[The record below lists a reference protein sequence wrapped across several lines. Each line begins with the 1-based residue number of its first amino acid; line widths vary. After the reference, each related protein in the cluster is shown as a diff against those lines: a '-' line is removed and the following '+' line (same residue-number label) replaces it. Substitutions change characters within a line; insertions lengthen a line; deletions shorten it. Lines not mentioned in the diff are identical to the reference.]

1 MGVADD
7 VREDFD
13 RGRSDARRAM
23 VSRRLSADV
32 AMKLRLSLFWPAALA
47 MILTG
52 LVAWRVGHLSA
63 AAALVAALV
72 GGLMALAIFGLFL
85 EALLKRA
92 RLAEPLKTEDAPASP
107 AGPAQAA

>member
-23 VSRRLSADV
+23 QSRRLSANV

-52 LVAWRVGHLSA
+52 LAAWRLGHLPA
-63 AAALVAALV
+63 AAALAAALV
-72 GGLMALAIFGLFL
+72 GGLMALAIFGLLL
-85 EALLKRA
+85 EVLLKRA
-92 RLAEPLKTEDAPASP
+92 RLAEPLETENASP
-107 AGPAQAA
+107 SPTGPTQAA